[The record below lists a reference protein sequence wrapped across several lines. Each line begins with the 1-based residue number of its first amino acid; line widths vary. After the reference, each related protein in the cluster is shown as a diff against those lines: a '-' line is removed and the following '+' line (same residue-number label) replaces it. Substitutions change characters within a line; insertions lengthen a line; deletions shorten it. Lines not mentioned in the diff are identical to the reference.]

1 MMAMEMHGAPRCDI
15 DCFIKECVCTFHDR
29 RLGGHLSFFF
39 LHSIFRQQC
48 VLAFVIERKIVGW

>member
-39 LHSIFRQQC
+39 RQQC